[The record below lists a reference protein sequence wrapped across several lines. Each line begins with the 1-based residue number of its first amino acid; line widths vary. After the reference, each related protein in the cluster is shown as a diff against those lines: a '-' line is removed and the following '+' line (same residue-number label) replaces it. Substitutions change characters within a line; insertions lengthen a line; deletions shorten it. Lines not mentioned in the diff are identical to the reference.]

1 MTEALLQFQREQ
13 NGAAETLYVSGELDI
28 ATASMLERT
37 VAGTLDGQGGE
48 FRLDVSAMT
57 FMDSTG
63 AQALLHV
70 HNRVESLGRR
80 LVIVSPTRPVRR
92 VLEIMGLDRV
102 ITVQG

>member
-1 MTEALLQFQREQ
+1 MTEALLQFQRDQ
-13 NGAAETLYVSGELDI
+13 NGAGETLYVSGELDI
-28 ATASMLERT
+28 ATAAMLERT
-37 VAGTLDGQGGE
+37 VAATLDGQGGE
-48 FRLDVSAMT
+48 FRLDISGMT

-63 AQALLHV
+63 AQALVHV

-102 ITVQG
+102 IDVQE

>member
-13 NGAAETLYVSGELDI
+13 NGASETLYVSGELDI

>member
-1 MTEALLQFQREQ
+1 MTETLLRFQLDRDD
-13 NGAAETLYVSGELDI
+13 ASETLSVTGELDI
-28 ATASMLERT
+28 ASAAALERA
-37 VAGTLDGQGGE
+37 VADVLDGQGGE
-48 FRLDVSAMT
+48 FRLDISAMT

-63 AQALLHV
+63 AEALLHV

-102 ITVQG
+102 INVQG

>member
-1 MTEALLQFQREQ
+1 MTEALLQFQRDQ

-28 ATASMLERT
+28 ATASTLERT

-102 ITVQG
+102 IDVQG

>member
-70 HNRVESLGRR
+70 HNRVESLDRR
-80 LVIVSPTRPVRR
+80 LVIVSPTRLVRR

-102 ITVQG
+102 IDVQG

>member
-1 MTEALLQFQREQ
+1 MTETLLRFQLDRDD
-13 NGAAETLYVSGELDI
+13 ASETLSVTGELDI
-28 ATASMLERT
+28 ASAAALERA
-37 VAGTLDGQGGE
+37 VADVLDGQGGE
-48 FRLDVSAMT
+48 FRLDISAMT

-63 AQALLHV
+63 AEALLHV

-102 ITVQG
+102 LNVQG

>member
-1 MTEALLQFQREQ
+1 MTDSLLRFRIDRAE
-13 NGAAETLYVSGELDI
+13 AAETLMVTGELDI
-28 ATASMLERT
+28 ASAAALERT
-37 VAGTLDGQGGE
+37 VAGMLDGQGDD

-92 VLEIMGLDRV
+92 VLELMGLNQV
-102 ITVQG
+102 ITVQP

>member
-1 MTEALLQFQREQ
+1 M
-13 NGAAETLYVSGELDI
+13 
-28 ATASMLERT
+28 
-37 VAGTLDGQGGE
+37 LDGQGDD

-92 VLEIMGLDRV
+92 VLELMGLDQV
-102 ITVQG
+102 ITVQP

>member
-1 MTEALLQFQREQ
+1 MTEALLRFRLDRDE
-13 NGAAETLYVSGELDI
+13 GAETLTVTGELDI
-28 ATASMLERT
+28 ASAAALERT
-37 VAGTLDGQGGE
+37 VAGMLDGQGGE

-63 AQALLHV
+63 AQALVRV

-92 VLEIMGLDRV
+92 VLEIMGLDQVIRV
-102 ITVQG
+102 QP